1 MKNLPL
7 RPQRPKS
14 TRVVIEILK
23 SQPVPVPLAI
33 IQDQVLEDHLRM
45 KKRLS
50 KTDKET
56 LTTLATLLMQAEIL
70 LVTQRETSYSKMK
83 MSLRESIPRNSE
95 SSQNSNRLRVEA
107 TSQASWTRV
116 SKASKTPS
124 TFHQV
129 KAMVRLEISSLHYC
143 RQSLMKQLGKVQQI
157 LSTDQ
162 GREGLAETEES
173 TGLMRTLR
181 RETFWRPLLITVLP
195 RNLDRICRR

>member
-1 MKNLPL
+1 MKTLPP

-33 IQDQVLEDHLRM
+33 TQDQALEDHLKM
-45 KKRLS
+45 KRRLR

-56 LTTLATLLMQAEIL
+56 STTLATLLMQAEIL
-70 LVTQRETSYSKMK
+70 LVTQRETSFSKMK
-83 MSLRESIPRNSE
+83 MSLREQIPRNSE

-107 TSQASWTRV
+107 TFQAFWTRV

-129 KAMVRLEISSLHYC
+129 KAMLRLEISSLHYC

-157 LSTDQ
+157 LSIDQ
-162 GREGLAETEES
+162 GREGLAETEDK

-181 RETFWRPLLITVLP
+181 RETFWRAVLITVQP